1 MMVLTKYIHLH
12 LQEHLQEQHKIM
24 AHFAEIDENN
34 IVKRVLVVDNSLEH
48 RGEDFLANELGL
60 GGRWIQTSYNNNF
73 RKQYAGVGFR
83 YDEVR
88 DEFVTPQPFP
98 SWILDE
104 NNDWQP
110 PVPQTDETTYWD
122 EETLSWKPLFE

>member
-1 MMVLTKYIHLH
+1 
-12 LQEHLQEQHKIM
+12 M

-73 RKQYAGVGFR
+73 RKQYAGIGFK
-83 YDEVR
+83 YDEVN
-88 DEFVTPQPFP
+88 DIFIAPQPFP
-98 SWILDE
+98 SWNLDE
-104 NNDWQP
+104 NFNWQP
-110 PVPQTDETTYWD
+110 PIPQPQTMSKWD
-122 EETLSWKPLFE
+122 EETLSWINLD